1 MRLCVGGKGRI
12 VSTHRKATIAKRQRE
27 MDQKDRV
34 KEREARRAD
43 RRTRIQ
49 ERASM
54 GQSGPEIVP
63 PAPPEVRD
71 PGFDEGGP
79 RSLAE
84 LRARATAFSADD
96 DADDERRFRDPDE
109 VGLE

>member
-1 MRLCVGGKGRI
+1 M
-12 VSTHRKATIAKRQRE
+12 STHRKATIAKRQRE

-34 KEREARRAD
+34 KERETRRAE
-43 RRTRIQ
+43 RRNRIQ

-54 GQSGPEIVP
+54 GRSGPEIVP

-71 PGFDEGGP
+71 PSFDEAGP

-84 LRARATAFSADD
+84 LRARAASNLDED
-96 DADDERRFRDPDE
+96 VDDERRFRDPDE